1 MWNELI
7 NNGGGNNYNQDKDK
21 HGADAAPR
29 PHHTINQL
37 DETIVAQS
45 AQYSQ

>member
-7 NNGGGNNYNQDKDK
+7 NSGGGNNYNQDKDK
-21 HGADAAPR
+21 HGADAATR
-29 PHHTINQL
+29 PHHTNQP

-45 AQYSQ
+45 AQSWR